1 MPDCLRS
8 GAWQCAGQEWA
19 KRVARSDRSGRM
31 HTWRETQSP
40 ELTARAR
47 GGAGGSARSWR
58 SRSCSACSAVGRFG
72 ADTINGFDANPANG
86 QDHILLSGFGITTAN
101 FASRVTLATVKGTGN
116 TLVTV
121 KDTANVALGTI
132 TVVGTTPGN
141 AAGQMTITDFQL
153 A

>member
-1 MPDCLRS
+1 M
-8 GAWQCAGQEWA
+8 
-19 KRVARSDRSGRM
+19 
-31 HTWRETQSP
+31 
-40 ELTARAR
+40 
-47 GGAGGSARSWR
+47 
-58 SRSCSACSAVGRFG
+58 
-72 ADTINGFDANPANG
+72 
-86 QDHILLSGFGITTAN
+86 
-101 FASRVTLATVKGTGN
+101 TLATVKGTGN